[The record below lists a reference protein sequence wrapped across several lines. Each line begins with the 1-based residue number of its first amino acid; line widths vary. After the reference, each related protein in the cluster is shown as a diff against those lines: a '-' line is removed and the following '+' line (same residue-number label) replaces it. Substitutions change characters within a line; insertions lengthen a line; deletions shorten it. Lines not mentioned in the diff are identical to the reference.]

1 VEITTVL
8 HLHGFLSSARST
20 KAQFFRE
27 RFALRPEIAF
37 HAIDFSPTPR
47 DFEYLT
53 VTGMVNRLRQFVLDR
68 GLLGTG
74 VEGDGGGHGAIIGS
88 SLGGLV
94 AVHYAHRFG
103 GVACMVLL
111 ASGLRWL
118 SGGLTEDELSAW
130 EEAGVATIFHP
141 AFGEEVSLR
150 FDLELDG
157 CLYRE
162 PVAPAAPVLIVHGRR
177 DETVPVAHSRA
188 YADAFPDRVRL
199 IEVDADHD
207 LNAHL
212 DLIWEETAS
221 FLLEGIPDDGSG

>member
-1 VEITTVL
+1 MTTLL

-27 RFALRPEIAF
+27 RFAARPDVAF

-53 VTGMVNRLRQFVLDR
+53 VTGMINRLRQFVLDR
-68 GLLGTG
+68 GLL
-74 VEGDGGGHGAIIGS
+74 EDGDGDGVIVGS

-103 GVACMVLL
+103 GVDRIVLL
-111 ASGLRWL
+111 APVLHWYA
-118 SGGLTEDELSAW
+118 GGLLEDEMRAW
-130 EEAGVATIFHP
+130 EEAGVAPVFHP
-141 AFGEEVSLR
+141 AFDKEVPLR

-157 CLYRE
+157 RLYRE
-162 PVAPAAPVLIVHGRR
+162 SVPPAAPTLIVHGGR

-188 YADAFPDRVRL
+188 YAETFPGRVRL
-199 IEVDADHD
+199 VEVDAGHD

-212 DLIWEETAS
+212 DMIWEEATA
-221 FLLEGIPDDGSG
+221 FLADAGVGAGG

>member
-1 VEITTVL
+1 MTTLL

-27 RFALRPEIAF
+27 RFATRPDVAF

-53 VTGMVNRLRQFVLDR
+53 VTGMINRLRQFVLDR

-74 VEGDGGGHGAIIGS
+74 GAIIGS

-103 GVACMVLL
+103 GVERMVLL
-111 ASGLRWL
+111 APVLHWY
-118 SGGLTEDELSAW
+118 SGGLLEDERRAW
-130 EEAGVATIFHP
+130 EEAGVAPVFHP
-141 AFGEEVSLR
+141 AFEREVPLR

-157 CLYRE
+157 ELYRE
-162 PVAPAAPVLIVHGRR
+162 PVPPAAPTLIVHGRR

-188 YADAFPDRVRL
+188 YAEAFPGRVRL
-199 IEVDADHD
+199 VEVDADHD

-212 DLIWEETAS
+212 DLIWEEATR
-221 FLLEGIPDDGSG
+221 LLAEMDAGAGD

>member
-1 VEITTVL
+1 MTTLL

-27 RFALRPEIAF
+27 RFAARPGVAF

-53 VTGMVNRLRQFVLDR
+53 VTGMINRLRQSVLDR
-68 GLLGTG
+68 GLLETG
-74 VEGDGGGHGAIIGS
+74 GGAIIGS

-103 GVACMVLL
+103 GVDRMILL
-111 ASGLRWL
+111 APGLKWL
-118 SGGLTEDELSAW
+118 SGGLTEDEIRAW
-130 EEAGVATIFHP
+130 EEAGVAPIFHP
-141 AFGEEVSLR
+141 AFEREVPLR

-157 CLYRE
+157 RLYRE
-162 PVAPAAPVLIVHGRR
+162 PVAPAAPTLIVHGRR

-188 YADAFPDRVRL
+188 YAETFPDLVQL
-199 IEVDADHD
+199 VEVDADHD

-212 DLIWEETAS
+212 DMIWEEVTA
-221 FLLEGIPDDGSG
+221 FLSETGTRAGG

>member
-1 VEITTVL
+1 MTTLL

-20 KAQFFRE
+20 KAQFFRA
-27 RFALRPEIAF
+27 RFAARSDVAF

-53 VTGMVNRLRQFVLDR
+53 VTGMINRLRQLVLDR
-68 GLLGTG
+68 GLL
-74 VEGDGGGHGAIIGS
+74 EDGDGDGVIVGS

-103 GVACMVLL
+103 GVDRIVLL
-111 ASGLRWL
+111 APVLHWYG
-118 SGGLTEDELSAW
+118 GGLLEDEMRAW
-130 EEAGVATIFHP
+130 EEAGVAPVFHL
-141 AFGEEVSLR
+141 AFDKEVPLR

-157 CLYRE
+157 RLYRE
-162 PVAPAAPVLIVHGRR
+162 PVPPAAPTLIVHGGR

-188 YADAFPDRVRL
+188 YAETFPDRVRL
-199 IEVDADHD
+199 VEVDAGHD

-212 DLIWEETAS
+212 DMIWEGTTA
-221 FLLEGIPDDGSG
+221 FLADAGVGAGG

>member
-1 VEITTVL
+1 MTTVL

-20 KAQFFRE
+20 KARYFRE
-27 RFALRPEIAF
+27 RFAARPDVAF

-53 VTGMVNRLRQFVLDR
+53 VTGMINRLRQFVLDR

-74 VEGDGGGHGAIIGS
+74 GGAVIGS

-94 AVHYAHRFG
+94 VVHYAQRFG
-103 GVACMVLL
+103 GVQRMVLL
-111 ASGLRWL
+111 APVLHWYA
-118 SGGLTEDELSAW
+118 GGLLEDEMRAW
-130 EEAGVATIFHP
+130 EEAGVAPVFHP
-141 AFGEEVSLR
+141 AFEREVPLR

-157 CLYRE
+157 RLYRE
-162 PVAPAAPVLIVHGRR
+162 PVAPAAPTLIVHGRR

-188 YADAFPDRVRL
+188 YAKAFPDRVRL
-199 IEVDADHD
+199 VEVDADHD

-212 DLIWEETAS
+212 DAIWEEAS
-221 FLLEGIPDDGSG
+221 AFLTEAGAGAGG